1 MDFTNLINV
10 DVDKRTSES
19 ILSKFLVRSEI
30 TPYTWNEMTME
41 RNDRIPCPA
50 FPVSWAVLALWAVA
64 EFFRRLYEVFRS
76 FACWCFLLLFFFMY
90 RKSRAMLVLA
100 FLL

>member
-64 EFFRRLYEVFRS
+64 EFFVVFIKS
-76 FACWCFLLLFFFMY
+76 FGVLRVGVFCCFFFMY